1 MRNKRPSPAL
11 VISIIAL
18 VMATTGS
25 AVAAVSYASRAGSV
39 DGYSAVGASSTNS
52 HAAGNLVATAKGGS
66 FSGKIPNK
74 FLAQVPAVSQFAV
87 PFDVV
92 DNQVGATQ
100 DLASTPLGKLQASC
114 RDEATA
120 PTTENPRTTVQFVN
134 TSGGPENIA
143 RRVGVGDGA
152 FSQAENGT
160 VQTVDVSGS
169 QTFFFHVQQN
179 ATQVIVQGVVRQDR
193 PDPNTGKCLVF
204 GVVQV
209 VQ

>member
-1 MRNKRPSPAL
+1 MRISKPSPAL
-11 VISIIAL
+11 VVSIIAL

-25 AVAAVSYASRAGSV
+25 AVAAVDFASRAGSV
-39 DGYSAVGASSTNS
+39 DGFSAVGASSSNS
-52 HAAGNLVATAKGGS
+52 HAAGNLVATARGGS
-66 FSGKIPNK
+66 FTGKIPNK
-74 FLAQVPAVSQFAV
+74 FLAQVPVTAQFAV

-92 DNQVGATQ
+92 DNQAGATQ
-100 DLASTPLGKLQASC
+100 DLSTTPLGKVQASC
-114 RDEATA
+114 RDEAA
-120 PTTENPRTTVQFVN
+120 AQGQENPRTTVQFVN

-169 QTFFFHVQQN
+169 NTFFFHVQQN
-179 ATQVIVQGVVRQDR
+179 STQVIVQGVVRQDR
-193 PDPNTGKCLVF
+193 PDPATGKCLVF
-204 GVVQV
+204 GVVQT